1 MLHLRPSLAALLIAA
16 SALGCGDNLTLPPE
30 REPAQTPPVPPLGCL
45 PDLDGRIDADEIV
58 TALGTQVSYVVSP
71 AGTERT
77 VDLAGEPGEVE
88 GELLWDFSVD
98 YADDQ
103 SLAITPVSLAGRW
116 YASSFADGAFVT
128 PYDASGRLE
137 SVLLRRDDALVL
149 LGLASSEADPPEGRT
164 LLVYDPPITI
174 LRIPVTVGQS
184 FVSTGEIANG
194 VIQGLPYAGRDTYEV
209 SVDGVGR
216 IDLPQLAFEQV
227 HRVRTKV
234 TVEPA
239 VGTAVTRRQVSFFA
253 ECFAEVARATSRDG
267 ESADDFATTAELRR
281 LGY

>member
-1 MLHLRPSLAALLIAA
+1 MLHTRTSILLVALATGALA
-16 SALGCGDNLTLPPE
+16 CGDNLTLPPE

-45 PDLDGRIDADEIV
+45 PDLDGRIDGDEIV
-58 TALGTQVSYVVSP
+58 TALGTEVGFLVSP
-71 AGTERT
+71 PGVERA
-77 VDLAGEPGEVE
+77 VDLAGEDGEVE
-88 GELLWDFSVD
+88 GERLWDFTVD

-103 SLAITPVSLAGRW
+103 ALRITPTTLEGRW

-128 PYDASGRLE
+128 PFDASGTLE
-137 SVLLRRDDALVL
+137 NVLLRRDDALVL
-149 LGLASSEADPPEGRT
+149 LGLASSEEAPPEGQT

-174 LRIPVTVGQS
+174 LRIPVEVGQS
-184 FVSTGEIANG
+184 FVSTGEIVNG

-209 SVDGVGR
+209 SVDGMGR

-239 VGTAVTRRQVSFFA
+239 VGAAVTRRQVSFFA

-267 ESADDFATTAELRR
+267 EESDDFTTTAELRR
-281 LGY
+281 LGR